1 MSMNKIKY
9 FKNTKKINNTLW
21 WDKLINQLE
30 KKIKRSLIMNTFR
43 NKQFKNELDP
53 EYAFYDCLRSCEL
66 KSNSE
71 NSLEKCVDSCEL
83 RPISN
88 NLDG

>member
-1 MSMNKIKY
+1 
-9 FKNTKKINNTLW
+9 
-21 WDKLINQLE
+21 
-30 KKIKRSLIMNTFR
+30 MNTFR

-53 EYAFYDCLRSCEL
+53 LRSCEI

-71 NSLEKCVDSCEL
+71 KSLEECVENCE
-83 RPISN
+83 PSPVPK

>member
-1 MSMNKIKY
+1 
-9 FKNTKKINNTLW
+9 
-21 WDKLINQLE
+21 
-30 KKIKRSLIMNTFR
+30 MNTFR

-53 EYAFYDCLRSCEL
+53 NYAFYDCLGSCEI

-71 NSLEKCVDSCEL
+71 KSLKKCVENCE
-83 RPISN
+83 PSSVPK

>member
-1 MSMNKIKY
+1 
-9 FKNTKKINNTLW
+9 
-21 WDKLINQLE
+21 
-30 KKIKRSLIMNTFR
+30 MNTFR

-53 EYAFYDCLRSCEL
+53 KYAFYDCLRSCEI

-71 NSLEKCVDSCEL
+71 KSLEECGENCE
-83 RPISN
+83 PSPVPK

>member
-1 MSMNKIKY
+1 
-9 FKNTKKINNTLW
+9 
-21 WDKLINQLE
+21 
-30 KKIKRSLIMNTFR
+30 MNTFR

-53 EYAFYDCLRSCEL
+53 KYAFYDCLRSCEI

-71 NSLEKCVDSCEL
+71 KSLEKCVKNCEP
-83 RPISN
+83 RPLPK